1 MKLLK
6 LVPLSLAALWVIVP
20 AVSFAG
26 HHEVGETVVHE
37 NADDVVWASGGRAIV
52 AEVEGEVVAV
62 DLETRELVVRGP
74 GGNFVTL
81 SAREDGVDISQIVP
95 GDTIVADYVA
105 SIEAEVRQPTA
116 EELAEP
122 WVVIGEQG
130 NTGADDSVTAAG
142 VARLVRA
149 VCTIEAMDSA
159 GNVTIKDARGRMH
172 TIGGVEI
179 DKLDNV
185 RLGDSVVVVFTEA
198 LVMSLKE
205 V

>member
-26 HHEVGETVVHE
+26 HHEGGETVVHE

>member
-6 LVPLSLAALWVIVP
+6 LVTLSIAALW
-20 AVSFAG
+20 AVALAISFAG
-26 HHEVGETVVHE
+26 HHEAGETVVHE
-37 NADDVVWASGGRAIV
+37 NAAAVVWASGGRASV
-52 AEVEGEVVAV
+52 AEIEGEVVAI
-62 DLETRELVVRGP
+62 DQEALERVVRGP

-81 SAREDGVDISQIVP
+81 SAREDGVDLSKIVP

-122 WVVIGEQG
+122 WVVLGERV
-130 NTGADDSVTAAG
+130 NTAAESDVTAAG

-159 GNVTIKDARGRMH
+159 GNVTIKDPRGRMH
-172 TIGGVEI
+172 TIGGVEL

-185 RLGDSVVVVFTEA
+185 RLGDSVVIVFTEA

>member
-1 MKLLK
+1 MS
-6 LVPLSLAALWVIVP
+6 PRFSSLH
-20 AVSFAG
+20 F
-26 HHEVGETVVHE
+26 
-37 NADDVVWASGGRAIV
+37 GGRAIV

-95 GDTIVADYVA
+95 GDTIIADYVA

-122 WVVIGEQG
+122 WVVIGERG
-130 NTGADDSVTAAG
+130 NTDADAGVTAAG

-159 GNVTIKDARGRMH
+159 GNVTIKDARGRLH
-172 TIGGVEI
+172 AIGGVEL

-185 RLGDSVVVVFTEA
+185 RLGDSVVIVFTEA